1 MANYQPYPQYQ
12 QYPPPPPP
20 RSNKVFTIVFCVVVA
35 LIVLGGGIFIVSRF
49 SGGSDDSTVGTTAPS
64 ASRAT
69 DGLTTQPTEAPT
81 TSGGSPSSQSSR
93 PAASPPASSAAP
105 AACNGCFPGL
115 TISGLVKQLQARGF
129 ACKDDRI
136 LGMQCDKG
144 KLELNIQ
151 RDYKLKN
158 QAESIDVGGR
168 ATGKGNYPQG
178 PREAYASLQAG
189 LPGVL
194 PLFITDAALRQQIVA
209 FVAKN
214 SAHAATGP
222 TAVREAKVGNFR
234 LSCHGISGA
243 TVGKN
248 GRSSSSYSTSVGI
261 YGPSAY

>member
-49 SGGSDDSTVGTTAPS
+49 AGGSDDSTVGTTAPS
-64 ASRAT
+64 
-69 DGLTTQPTEAPT
+69 EAPST
-81 TSGGSPSSQSSR
+81 NGGSPSSPPSQPTQ
-93 PAASPPASSAAP
+93 PAASPSASSAPP
-105 AACNGCFPGL
+105 ATCRGCLPGL
-115 TISGLVKQLQARGF
+115 TVNGVTKRLQAKGF
-129 ACKDDRI
+129 ACKYDRI
-136 LGMQCDKG
+136 LGMRCEKG
-144 KLELNIQ
+144 KLEVNL
-151 RDYKLKN
+151 RPVYKQTK
-158 QAESIDVGGR
+158 QIESIDVGGR
-168 ATGKGNYPQG
+168 ATGSGNYPQG
-178 PREAYASLQAG
+178 PREAHASLQAG

-194 PLFITDAALRQQIVA
+194 PLFITDAAVRQQIVA
-209 FVAKN
+209 FTAKN

-248 GRSSSSYSTSVGI
+248 GRSSSSYSTSVDI
-261 YGPSAY
+261 YSLSDY